1 MKKNT
6 IRKIVIGFITICV
19 ICLQNI
25 ETSMAKVDPIG
36 DAKSGIVE
44 VYSGFTSES
53 GKFYNMKHSSGFV
66 VSNQQNQAYI
76 VTTYATVKNSEN
88 EKESYCIE
96 NGIDYSDEGLE
107 NSIQIVIK
115 GDVKVKASIKAEN
128 EEKNF
133 AILQVDQQINGKAP
147 LKLGTRKSVVVG
159 DKVYVLG
166 FKIDAEEGDGYTQ
179 FIASDVKIYEGNIQ
193 DTGSNKEGIYYI
205 HHSCRLTSGNTGG
218 PLLNEEG
225 YVIGLNDYNFN
236 NDNYHM
242 YYSFPID
249 EIREILDR
257 YNINYKSKGR
267 ILTVNSYEKLLKQ
280 CQKILDSNDYKEES
294 KQELKD
300 ALQNAYVPNKKGII
314 DMESMEASENQ
325 LVSAKQK
332 LHPKMTMITIMMYI
346 CPIIIV
352 ILGIWIFK
360 CFIWKKREKA
370 KTDSIISDIS
380 NDRKK
385 DITDSNV
392 DEETLTCDLRDIE
405 KTTVVSDG
413 TEILT
418 EPREDYLMTL
428 ERKEELKFRN
438 RLKKAMII
446 NLNTRKMKE
455 IDKREWYLGKD
466 SENNNYVVENNRTV
480 SRKHAVIIWKNEK
493 YYISDLGSANGT
505 FVNGIEVKE
514 GMEFELKNKDRIMLA
529 NEVLE
534 FKES

>member
-1 MKKNT
+1 MFFPEMMK
-6 IRKIVIGFITICV
+6 
-19 ICLQNI
+19 
-25 ETSMAKVDPIG
+25 
-36 DAKSGIVE
+36 E
-44 VYSGFTSES
+44 V
-53 GKFYNMKHSSGFV
+53 M
-66 VSNQQNQAYI
+66 
-76 VTTYATVKNSEN
+76 TY
-88 EKESYCIE
+88 
-96 NGIDYSDEGLE
+96 
-107 NSIQIVIK
+107 
-115 GDVKVKASIKAEN
+115 
-128 EEKNF
+128 
-133 AILQVDQQINGKAP
+133 
-147 LKLGTRKSVVVG
+147 
-159 DKVYVLG
+159 
-166 FKIDAEEGDGYTQ
+166 
-179 FIASDVKIYEGNIQ
+179 
-193 DTGSNKEGIYYI
+193 
-205 HHSCRLTSGNTGG
+205 
-218 PLLNEEG
+218 
-225 YVIGLNDYNFN
+225 
-236 NDNYHM
+236 
-242 YYSFPID
+242 
-249 EIREILDR
+249 
-257 YNINYKSKGR
+257 
-267 ILTVNSYEKLLKQ
+267 LTVNSYEKLLKQ

-332 LHPKMTMITIMMYI
+332 LHPKMTIITIMMYI

-480 SRKHAVIIWKNEK
+480 SRKHAVIIWKNKK